1 MKRRTLLS
9 ATPGLLL
16 GTPAL
21 AQIRVDISGVGASQ
35 LPIAIASFR
44 DESKAPQQVSA
55 IVRADLERS
64 GVFRAVDTTGVL
76 LDEGSRPD
84 FGAWRGK
91 GVDSL
96 LAGSV
101 TRLADGSYD
110 VRYKLWDAVRG
121 AELDG
126 KSYPVDAGDLRLA
139 AHRIADTVFEK
150 LTGDKGVFSTRIAY
164 TSRTGG
170 RANTR
175 HTLYVAD
182 ADGENAQAALGG
194 SQPIISPSWSPDG
207 RSLAYVSF
215 EKGKAIVFVQN
226 TSTGA
231 RREIAAFRGSNSA
244 PAFSPD
250 GSRIAVTLT
259 RDGNS
264 QLYVM
269 GADGGGLKRVS
280 YSSGIDT
287 EAAWSSDGA
296 SIFFVSDRGGG
307 PQIYRM
313 GAAGGETPQRIT
325 FSGSYNISPAPSP
338 DGRWLAYITRQSD
351 AFRVALLELSSG
363 QVRILSD
370 ARDDESPSFAPN
382 SKLILYASRQGGRD
396 VLMTTSLDGRKTR
409 LGSGNLL
416 DVREP
421 AWGPWG
427 R

>member
-9 ATPGLLL
+9 ATPGLIL

-21 AQIRVDISGVGASQ
+21 AQLRVDISGVGATQ
-35 LPIAIASFR
+35 LPIAIAAFR

-64 GVFRAVDTTGVL
+64 GLFKPLDTLGVL
-76 LDEGSRPD
+76 MDEGSRPD
-84 FGAWRGK
+84 FAAWRGK
-91 GVDSL
+91 GADSL

-101 TRLADGSYD
+101 TRLADGRYD

-126 KSYPVDAGDLRLA
+126 LSLPVDAGDLRLA

-150 LTGDKGVFSTRIAY
+150 LTGEKGVFSTRIAY
-164 TSRTGG
+164 TSRTGS
-170 RANTR
+170 RATAR

-182 ADGENAQAALGG
+182 ADGENAQAALNGN
-194 SQPIISPSWSPDG
+194 QPIISPSWAPDG

-215 EKGKAIVFVQN
+215 EKGKAVVFVQN

-244 PAFSPD
+244 PSFSPD

-264 QLYVM
+264 QVYVM
-269 GADGGGLKRVS
+269 GADGSGLKRVS

-287 EAAWSSDGA
+287 EAAWSPDGK
-296 SIFFVSDRGGG
+296 SLYFVSDRGGG

-313 GAAGGETPQRIT
+313 GAAGGETPQRVS
-325 FSGSYNISPAPSP
+325 FSGSYNISPSPSP
-338 DGRWLAYITRQSD
+338 DGKWLAYVTRQSD

-363 QVRILSD
+363 QVRLLSD
-370 ARDDESPSFAPN
+370 GPDDQSPSFAPN
-382 SKLILYASRQGGRD
+382 SRLVLYAAQQGRRD
-396 VLMTTSLDGRKTR
+396 LLMTTSLDGRKTQ
-409 LGSGNLL
+409 LGSGKLL
-416 DVREP
+416 DVSEP